1 MYLTK
6 AHAAAAGELARRRD
20 GFAELG
26 EVSRRMAWLA
36 HAYTLANGAV
46 AAVASVVVMTVG
58 GLQVAAGDM
67 TLGDLLA
74 FFAVLTLLR
83 ARISSTFVALPQVIA
98 GLQSL
103 RRLEELLAVDAR
115 EPYVGRTPHR
125 FAGGVR
131 LEEVGFAYGP
141 REILRGASL
150 AIEPHERVAL
160 VGPNGAGKSTIVS
173 LLLGL
178 YRPDAGRLLADGR
191 PYDELDLDD
200 VRRGIGVVL
209 QDPLIFH
216 GTIRENIAFGLP
228 DAADARIEEA
238 AEWATAATFVRRLPA
253 GYETD
258 VGAEGVRLSAG
269 QRQRIAI
276 ARALLARP
284 ALVVLDEPA
293 TYLDAVAT
301 AALVA
306 NLAALPWRPA
316 LLVIGHDELLL
327 PAVDRVY
334 RLEDGATRIVEL
346 AEAVE
351 A

>member
-1 MYLTK
+1 
-6 AHAAAAGELARRRD
+6 
-20 GFAELG
+20 
-26 EVSRRMAWLA
+26 
-36 HAYTLANGAV
+36 
-46 AAVASVVVMTVG
+46 MTVG
-58 GLQVAAGDM
+58 GLQVAAGTM
-67 TLGDLLA
+67 SLGDLLA

-83 ARISSTFVALPQVIA
+83 ARISSAFVALPQVIA

-103 RRLEELLAVDAR
+103 RRLEELLATDAP
-115 EPYVGRTPHR
+115 EPYSGTARAR
-125 FAGGVR
+125 FAGAVR
-131 LEEVGFAYGP
+131 LEEVEFAYGA

-150 AIEPHERVAL
+150 EIAPHETVAL

-173 LLLGL
+173 LVLGL

-191 PYDELDLDD
+191 PYDDLELDD

-228 DAADARIEEA
+228 DATDAAIEEA
-238 AEWATAATFVRRLPA
+238 AGWATAASFVRALPA
-253 GYETD
+253 GFETD

-276 ARALLARP
+276 ARALLVRP

-293 TYLDAVAT
+293 TYLDAGAT
-301 AALVA
+301 AALVG
-306 NLAALPWRPA
+306 NLTALPWHPA
-316 LLVIGHDELLL
+316 LLLIGHDELLL
-327 PAVDRVY
+327 PRVDRVY
-334 RLEDGATRIVEL
+334 RLEDGVTEPVRA
-346 AEAVE
+346 AEAVG

>member
-1 MYLTK
+1 
-6 AHAAAAGELARRRD
+6 
-20 GFAELG
+20 
-26 EVSRRMAWLA
+26 
-36 HAYTLANGAV
+36 
-46 AAVASVVVMTVG
+46 
-58 GLQVAAGDM
+58 
-67 TLGDLLA
+67 
-74 FFAVLTLLR
+74 
-83 ARISSTFVALPQVIA
+83 
-98 GLQSL
+98 
-103 RRLEELLAVDAR
+103 
-115 EPYVGRTPHR
+115 
-125 FAGGVR
+125 
-131 LEEVGFAYGP
+131 
-141 REILRGASL
+141 
-150 AIEPHERVAL
+150 VAL

-228 DAADARIEEA
+228 DAGDARVEEA
-238 AEWATAATFVRRLPA
+238 AEWATAAAFVRRLPA